1 MSPAY
6 KSVIFT
12 NHAWQ
17 RLSERTITADMA
29 VTTIEHPDKKY
40 QEASTT
46 KFIKTISGRKVHVVA
61 NQDHKTGQWVVV
73 SSWVR
78 GEADKVPLSWQL
90 LTAPFRVLWWILTTI
105 LKLVLPNQRAKR

>member
-6 KSVIFT
+6 RSVIFT

-29 VTTIEHPDKKY
+29 VATITHPDAKY
-40 QEASTT
+40 QETSTT
-46 KFIKTISGRKVHVVA
+46 KFIKTINGRKVHVVA
-61 NQDHKTGQWVVV
+61 NQDSKTGQWVVV
-73 SSWVR
+73 STWVR

-90 LTAPFRVLWWILTTI
+90 LTAPFRLLWWLVSLGWRLILPHH
-105 LKLVLPNQRAKR
+105 KGRK